1 MARYAIGDVQ
11 GCFVSLKCLLD
22 RLSFDPQQDEL
33 WFAGDLVNRGP
44 DSLECLRFIKGLGS
58 SARVV
63 LGNHDLHL
71 LAIHA
76 RRDLPKRKDTLAQV
90 LEAPDCLELMQWLKQ
105 QPLMVWDAEHDYVM
119 VHAGVP
125 AMWTI
130 QQAFDLSQ
138 EVAEVLKSEQSAD
151 FFDVMYG
158 NQPDNWSS
166 ELSGMARLRV
176 ITNYFTRMRFIR
188 ADGGLD
194 FLAKESLES
203 APAGYQP
210 WFHEARKDQTKILFG
225 HWAALTGE
233 TNSSQFQA
241 LDTGCVWGGDLTAMN
256 LETGERTACSC
267 SKASL

>member
-119 VHAGVP
+119 VH
-125 AMWTI
+125 
-130 QQAFDLSQ
+130 
-138 EVAEVLKSEQSAD
+138 
-151 FFDVMYG
+151 
-158 NQPDNWSS
+158 
-166 ELSGMARLRV
+166 
-176 ITNYFTRMRFIR
+176 
-188 ADGGLD
+188 
-194 FLAKESLES
+194 
-203 APAGYQP
+203 
-210 WFHEARKDQTKILFG
+210 
-225 HWAALTGE
+225 
-233 TNSSQFQA
+233 
-241 LDTGCVWGGDLTAMN
+241 DTGGYYFSNHFDYNSLPRVGVYAVSGADDALQIECIRQADSIEDVL
-256 LETGERTACSC
+256 
-267 SKASL
+267 SKM